1 MCFLWAPSHPSN
13 YLYDISQM
21 PQRYFQIRMSIP
33 NSWSSPLSKIVWF
46 FPVFPS
52 SKNCIT
58 IHPFN
63 FINQIPRIPSYSLP
77 LPSIQSIFK
86 PCHFMKLLLHGPLL
100 STSTLPSQSKQ
111 PVCHVDNC
119 VSFLPGLATP
129 TWFPLQSDPQSDLSK
144 TQTLSYYALLKTL
157 WRPHKTLTM
166 KANMVD
172 EARRD

>member
-1 MCFLWAPSHPSN
+1 MKATHNLPFFSPCVSSERHPIPSN

-86 PCHFMKLLLHGPLL
+86 PCHFIYEITSPWSTPLHLHAPIPVQATSL
-100 STSTLPSQSKQ
+100 SRGQL
-111 PVCHVDNC
+111 
-119 VSFLPGLATP
+119 
-129 TWFPLQSDPQSDLSK
+129 
-144 TQTLSYYALLKTL
+144 
-157 WRPHKTLTM
+157 R
-166 KANMVD
+166 
-172 EARRD
+172 